1 MMAGQTSDGRP
12 PHVLLVEA
20 PYYTHIAALL
30 REGASKALSA
40 AGATFEVVQVPGAF
54 EIPGAIGMAAK
65 AGGFDGYVA
74 LGCVIRGETTHYD
87 HICEETA
94 HWLQA
99 LAVNEE
105 LAIGYGILTCEN
117 EAQALARATPGD
129 NGRDKGGEATN
140 ACLAMIGVKRR
151 FGSAAGTSAGQ
162 VAEVPE

>member
-94 HWLQA
+94 HWLQV
-99 LAVNEE
+99 LAVNEG

-151 FGSAAGTSAGQ
+151 FGSGSVTIGRASGRGD
-162 VAEVPE
+162 